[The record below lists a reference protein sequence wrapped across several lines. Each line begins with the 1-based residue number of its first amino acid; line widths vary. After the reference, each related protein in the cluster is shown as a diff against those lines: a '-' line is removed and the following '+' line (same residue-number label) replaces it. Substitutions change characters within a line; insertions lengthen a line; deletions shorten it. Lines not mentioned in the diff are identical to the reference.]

1 MVTPRRSVKKVRGI
15 RGFIVAFLAI
25 MAAILLIAQPVA
37 VNAAEIDVKH
47 DGKVKKMVI
56 EYNPA
61 TDNVVATVDGVKHK
75 VTKKFD
81 YPILLGKNTQKIV
94 GIYPG
99 EVPIIVF
106 EGNSSCVL
114 IRGRWIGYPP
124 STVCP

>member
-1 MVTPRRSVKKVRGI
+1 MITPRRSVTEKRWT
-15 RGFIVAFLAI
+15 RGFIVAFLAST
-25 MAAILLIAQPVA
+25 AAVLLTAQPIVA
-37 VNAAEIDVKH
+37 NAAEIDVKH

-61 TDNVVATVDGVKHK
+61 TDNVVATVDGAKHK

-94 GIYPG
+94 RIYPG
-99 EVPIIVF
+99 EAPIIVF

-114 IRGRWIGYPP
+114 IRGHWIGYPA